1 MIVGFLKENQS
12 SIWPRKLSRWVDYL
26 LALDLICVDDDDDG
40 DGCARDGGSDDED
53 GSDGDDAGDG
63 SGEGAGDGDGGDGGD
78 AGCGNDFTHTTC
90 SFFPCEEMC
99 LLI

>member
-1 MIVGFLKENQS
+1 MIVGFLKESQS

-26 LALDLICVDDDDDG
+26 LALDLTCVDDDDNDDA
-40 DGCARDGGSDDED
+40 DGCDRDGGSDDED
-53 GSDGDDAGDG
+53 GSDGDDAGE
-63 SGEGAGDGDGGDGGD
+63 GEGEGDGDD